1 MPVIAEEVVRVLT
14 DHPEILEGI
23 RTGKYNIFGGVIRHA
38 PGSAQGGQIVGHLK
52 FPGDQQLAQ
61 QSIEKLQAVLRDG
74 VGSLQ
79 GGMDQLQQSM
89 NVLQGLQVANLAL
102 SGLNLAVSAA
112 GFVIVCR
119 KLDHLSVQL
128 RNQSLNIANTL
139 ELVSEAHNRALI
151 EDEAKFRGLVMSA
164 QQFCD
169 MNDVHQLKSLIL
181 EFNQQYEFTKL
192 VLQKHATLATSS
204 VDRLNE
210 ISLIQDRFLNI
221 GLLLSHVHMRIGAAK
236 YAEDVLRNLSC
247 ELSSLNAIR
256 VEALGMDKDL
266 AFRIPASHMPNLVRF
281 LEKGKS
287 VIPALAYEA
296 DLMGLE
302 RTRPGIGLLRVNDS
316 DEILLLAA

>member
-1 MPVIAEEVVRVLT
+1 MSVIAEEVVRVLT
-14 DHPEILEGI
+14 DHPEILNGI

-79 GGMDQLQQSM
+79 GGIDHLQQSM

-119 KLDHLSVQL
+119 KLDNLSVQL
-128 RNQSLNIANTL
+128 RAQSQNIADTL

-151 EDEAKFRGLVMSA
+151 VDEAKFRGLVIAA

-169 MNDVHQLKSLIL
+169 MDEVDHLKSLIL
-181 EFNQQYEFTKL
+181 EFNQQYEFTRL
-192 VLQKHATLATSS
+192 VLQKHAALAVSS
-204 VDRLNE
+204 VDRLDE
-210 ISLIQDRFLNI
+210 ISMIQERFLNI
-221 GLLLSHVHMRIGAAK
+221 GLLLSHIQMRIGATK
-236 YAEDVLRNLSC
+236 YAEGVLRDLAS
-247 ELSSLNAIR
+247 ELASLNVMR
-256 VEALGMDKDL
+256 VEALELRKDL
-266 AFRIPASHMPNLVRF
+266 AFRTPAAHLSKIVMF
-281 LEKGKS
+281 LQNGKN
-287 VIPALAYEA
+287 VIPALTYEA
-296 DLMGLE
+296 DLMQLE
-302 RTRPGIGLLRVNDS
+302 RSRPGTRFLAFNDS
-316 DEILLLAA
+316 PEILLLAA